1 MSPYLEDKLS
11 FAKEVSEEDR
21 KQILKLY
28 RQVWGEQ
35 TGAGMEK
42 IFPWKFE
49 SSPFMPKDKLPLL
62 VYRAEGRIVA
72 LLGGVPYLIKYGDQY
87 QPTVCIMD
95 FLSHPS
101 YRSKGLWLSFK
112 MALDNP
118 IVFGVSGEENRGAMW
133 RMMAKR
139 KKRPQTDI
147 GTYRHLVRKLDI
159 SHAAKIRR
167 ILRFRPLISFAN
179 LLWKGYHR
187 LFKSWRL
194 NLSQTGLR
202 TREVGK
208 FGEEIN
214 RLWEMVKD
222 DYKIIPMRTDA
233 YLNWRFF
240 GHPTNRYHRFLLEQ
254 RGEIKAYLVL
264 RLIEKKREKI
274 GRIVDLLASR
284 KDENFYRALVS
295 FALRFFEERRVDT
308 VQALESTC
316 PELKKAF
323 TRNGFSPRLTT
334 QRSMQMQ
341 AWQRE
346 DYVPPE
352 FFYNPD
358 NWYFTY
364 ADSDFEMLPPGHF
377 A

>member
-1 MSPYLEDKLS
+1 VTPYLKDKLS
-11 FAKEVSEEDR
+11 FAREVTEEDR
-21 KQILKLY
+21 KQILELY

-62 VYRAEGRIVA
+62 FYRAEGRIVA
-72 LLGGVPYLIKYGDQY
+72 LLGGVPYLIKYGNQY
-87 QPTVCIMD
+87 LPAVCIMD

-101 YRSKGLWLSFK
+101 HRSKGLWLSFK
-112 MALDNP
+112 MVLDNP
-118 IVFGVSGEENRGAMW
+118 TVFGVSGEENRGEMW
-133 RMMAKR
+133 RVIGKR
-139 KKRPQTDI
+139 LRRPRVDL
-147 GTYRHLVRKLDI
+147 GTYRHLVKKVDI
-159 SHAAKIRR
+159 GNSGVAKRV
-167 ILRFRPLISFAN
+167 LRFPLLIGLAN
-179 LLWKGYHR
+179 FLWRVFFR
-187 LFKSWRL
+187 LFRSWRL
-194 NLSQTGLR
+194 DLSEQGLQI
-202 TREVGK
+202 REIDK

-222 DYKIIPMRTDA
+222 DYQIIPKRTDA

-323 TRNGFSPRLTT
+323 KRNGFSHRLST

-341 AWQRE
+341 GWQRE

-352 FFYNPD
+352 FFHNPD

-364 ADSDFEMLPPGHF
+364 ADSDFEMLPPEHF

>member
-1 MSPYLEDKLS
+1 MTPYLKDKLS
-11 FAKEVSEEDR
+11 FAREVTEEDR
-21 KQILKLY
+21 KQILELY

-42 IFPWKFE
+42 IFSWKFE
-49 SSPFMPKDKLPLL
+49 SSPFMPRDRLL
-62 VYRAEGRIVA
+62 LLFYRAEGRIVA

-112 MALDNP
+112 MVLDNP
-118 IVFGVSGEENRGAMW
+118 MVFGVSGEENRGEMW
-133 RMMAKR
+133 RMIGKR
-139 KKRPQTDI
+139 LKRPQTDI

-159 SHAAKIRR
+159 SHGPKVRR
-167 ILRFRPLISFAN
+167 ILRFRPLVSSAN
-179 LLWKGYHR
+179 LIWKAYHR
-187 LFKSWRL
+187 LFRSWRP
-194 NLSQTGLR
+194 NLSETDLR
-202 TREVGK
+202 IREVEK

-214 RLWEMVKD
+214 RLWEEVKD
-222 DYKIIPMRTDA
+222 GYQIIPKRTDA

-240 GHPTNRYHRFLLEQ
+240 GHPTNRYHTFLLEQ
-254 RGEIKAYLVL
+254 RGEIKGYLVL
-264 RLIEKKREKI
+264 RLIEKKGEKI

-284 KDENFYRALVS
+284 EDENFYRALVF
-295 FALRFFEERRVDT
+295 FALRFLEERGVDT
-308 VQALESTC
+308 VQAFESTC

-323 TRNGFSPRLTT
+323 KRNGFSHRLST

-341 AWQRE
+341 GWQRE

-364 ADSDFEMLPPGHF
+364 ADSDFEMLPPEHS